1 MKTPLHLACLKA
13 DLGMV
18 QLLLESE
25 EADPSPQDAQGFTP
39 LHYRQT
45 LENADITK
53 CLIQKEAAVDIPS
66 KVYYSYMSSYIPYSW
81 KYWWELNLMVEPK
94 ITIARILADL
104 HLVVRYRIAIR
115 IYTCTCIY
123 E

>member
-1 MKTPLHLACLKA
+1 MKTPLHLACRKA

-45 LENADITK
+45 LENADITE
-53 CLIQKEAAVDIPS
+53 CLIQKGAAVDIPS
-66 KVYYSYMSSYIPYSW
+66 KVYSYMSLYLSHSVQL
-81 KYWWELNLMVEPK
+81 EDV
-94 ITIARILADL
+94 ASFF
-104 HLVVRYRIAIR
+104 IR
-115 IYTCTCIY
+115 ITLVANAIIHRLIG
-123 E
+123 